1 MHGRQPYGYKTGI
14 LGVVRLG
21 VGFDSC
27 GIFYIGSRA
36 YVCLYVYLSVCLS
49 VCLSRCCLARVEEE
63 GAKLI
68 RLPRREQ
75 WVLPNFAYVRVGDV
89 AVPRLIGGSKMSGSW
104 TTVARYARRRG
115 K

>member
-14 LGVVRLG
+14 LGVVHLG

-68 RLPRREQ
+68 RLPRPDGPMSDGPKFLGLHIY
-75 WVLPNFAYVRVGDV
+75 VLA
-89 AVPRLIGGSKMSGSW
+89 MSPY
-104 TTVARYARRRG
+104 RD
-115 K
+115 